1 MHGGDFGWKGPHRR
15 RFGPPPFAPFG
26 VPPWADV
33 FGGRPRGRARRGD
46 VRVAVLALLA
56 EGPRHGYEI
65 IHELAHRSHGAWHP
79 SPGSIYPTLQL
90 LEDEGL
96 VRGVEVDGKRRYE
109 ITEEGRAHLAENPRA
124 SAPWDEMARSVDPGR
139 VELGEALRHVGMAM
153 HQVFEVGTEDQRR
166 QAVGL
171 LTELR
176 RQLYVLLAS
185 DGDAPAQ
192 EAAPAPAQE
201 APPTAD

>member
-1 MHGGDFGWKGPHRR
+1 MHGEDFGWRGPHRR
-15 RFGPPPFAPFG
+15 RFAGPPFG
-26 VPPWADV
+26 VPPWADIMV
-33 FGGRPRGRARRGD
+33 GRARGRARRGD

-65 IHELAHRSHGAWHP
+65 IHELADRSHGAWQP
-79 SPGSIYPTLQL
+79 SPGSVYPTLQL

-109 ITEEGRAHLAENPRA
+109 ITDEGRAHLAEHPRA
-124 SAPWDEMARSVDPGR
+124 APWEEMARTVDPGR
-139 VELGEALRHVGMAM
+139 VELGEAMRHVAMAM

-166 QAVGL
+166 QAVSL
-171 LTELR
+171 LNELR

-185 DGDAPAQ
+185 EPPAA
-192 EAAPAPAQE
+192 EPPQE
-201 APPTAD
+201 APPAAG